1 MPSPTP
7 TEDLLDL
14 RMLPSWANEPARP
27 NDYANFEGEEA
38 ARTGRCRSAD
48 SRKLRVRQFA
58 GRFLHRRSY
67 ADGPTERQFL
77 ECRPMPAE
85 RDFARTDEPSRVS
98 TAVAQSIRDPVQP
111 ADEFRRLPAPDR

>member
-38 ARTGRCRSAD
+38 DPTGVGINFM
-48 SRKLRVRQFA
+48 VREHFDEINAEFA
-58 GRFLHRRSY
+58 LTEGGGMRMEGSKVSMEAFAQMLTSFVDRPVMDMTELKGFFQVGFHKICSFEIGSPEVSFL
-67 ADGPTERQFL
+67 
-77 ECRPMPAE
+77 
-85 RDFARTDEPSRVS
+85 
-98 TAVAQSIRDPVQP
+98 
-111 ADEFRRLPAPDR
+111 